1 MVLGSQYPLAELIS
15 LRDFGR
21 NIARTEPPS
30 MLFHWSNDSET
41 VSHATFQITMN
52 NFRKLADHFITQAEA
67 LCDQLMFGVR
77 PHVDLSKIKD
87 DISSS
92 ESGYSF
98 ISCPTQE
105 CRPEVRRIS
114 ASPPINVPAP
124 RIHFC
129 RTRRVSVEQ

>member
-1 MVLGSQYPLAELIS
+1 LIS
-15 LRDFGR
+15 LRDFAR

-77 PHVDLSKIKD
+77 
-87 DISSS
+87 
-92 ESGYSF
+92 
-98 ISCPTQE
+98 
-105 CRPEVRRIS
+105 
-114 ASPPINVPAP
+114 
-124 RIHFC
+124 
-129 RTRRVSVEQ
+129 